1 MDQIVTIQSY
11 RYGPDGIEQAEIP
24 VVAEYHVSFLLN
36 GRPFLVVACSG
47 SDIAEMAAGHLLAE
61 GIVKSRADIKRI
73 DVDEDSRTVDIITAQ
88 GPDMFG
94 RLVRVRTLVSG
105 CAGGGGAGCLPR
117 RDELPRVRPEA
128 VTSAMKDFLGLSDTY
143 RRTHGVHSAALYD
156 LDGSLMAFYDELG
169 RHNAVD
175 KLIGTAL
182 LKGLS
187 LERAMLFTTGR
198 VASEILAK
206 AAVAGVPVL
215 VSRAAPTSMAVAM
228 AREANLMLLTGVTA
242 KGFYIHHGREC
253 LAVDS

>member
-11 RYGPDGIEQAEIP
+11 RYGPDGIEPAEIP

-36 GRPFLVVACSG
+36 GRPFLVVACCG
-47 SDIAEMAAGHLLAE
+47 SDLAEMAAGHLLAE
-61 GIVKSRADIKRI
+61 GIVKSRTDIERI
-73 DVDEDSRTVDIITAQ
+73 DVDEDSRTVDVITGKGA
-88 GPDMFG
+88 DMFG

-105 CAGGGGAGCLPR
+105 CAGGGGVVCPPR

-128 VTSAMKDFLGLSDTY
+128 VTSAMKDFLGLSTTY

-156 LDGSLMAFYDELG
+156 LEGSLLAFNDELG

-182 LKGLS
+182 FKGLS
-187 LERAMLFTTGR
+187 LERAMLLTTGR
-198 VASEILAK
+198 VASEILTK

-215 VSRAAPTSMAVAM
+215 ASRAAPTSIAVAM
-228 AREANLMLLTGVTA
+228 ARAANLMLLTGVTA
-242 KGFYIHHGREC
+242 RGFYIHHGREC